1 MRQNSYLHFVIGLY
15 EALYHIKPDL
25 SSGKIPS
32 QISFIL
38 AESAK
43 MWYNCSD
50 IIIKEDIMLASLT
63 NINKFYNG
71 NQVLSNVSLTIDETD
86 KIGLVGN
93 NGCGKSTLLKILT
106 GSVEPDRFTE
116 KDGIVSFASKTTV
129 GYLEQMGGLDS
140 ESTVMDEMQKVFEP
154 IHKAIERLRDIE
166 LEIQLG
172 DNSSA
177 DEYQQLSSWIEAN
190 DGYNTDVKIR
200 MILNGMGFSEAEL
213 SRTVSGF
220 SGGEKTRLCIAKL
233 LLEEPNLL
241 ILDEPTNHLDFKTI
255 MWLEDYLRSYRGAV
269 LIVSHD
275 RYFLDRLCTSVC
287 EIERGTLKR
296 YKGNY
301 SAFIRQREENDVRQE
316 KEYEQQQKQ
325 IAKMEDYVARNLV
338 RASTTKMAQ
347 SRRKQLDKIERIEK
361 PFHDNRHAKIHFTY
375 AMEPPIDVLKVKDVD
390 ISVGEGA
397 ARKTLLDNVSF
408 EVRRGEKVGII
419 GDNGIGKS
427 TLLKIIQEKLPHK
440 GLVRWNSNIKIS
452 YFEQESTNL
461 NRELTVMEELHSRY
475 PSLSDLEV
483 RNLLAQVRFVG
494 ENVFKE
500 TGVISGGERA
510 KLCFAI
516 MMQEH
521 GNVLILD
528 EPTNHLDLSSKEAIE
543 EALAEYTGTVIFVSH
558 DRYLLSRIADRLIEL
573 TDGGF
578 REHNYGFDKYLDV
591 LRDEQAE
598 EKRLAD
604 AAKFAKAAEAAKE
617 KNEKSY
623 RSKQQRSA
631 DAARKNEMRRLEKEI
646 DEFQAQIDALTEE
659 ISREEVYSDYELM
672 AQKCS
677 EIDSLKQKIE
687 ENFEL
692 LIELDG

>member
-1 MRQNSYLHFVIGLY
+1 
-15 EALYHIKPDL
+15 
-25 SSGKIPS
+25 
-32 QISFIL
+32 
-38 AESAK
+38 
-43 MWYNCSD
+43 
-50 IIIKEDIMLASLT
+50 MLVSLN

-71 NQVLSNVSLTIDETD
+71 KQVLSNVSLTVDEND

-116 KDGIVSFASKTTV
+116 KDGVISFAQKTSI

-140 ESTVMDEMQKVFEP
+140 ENTVMEEMNKVFEP
-154 IHKAIERLRDIE
+154 VHKAMERLRDIE

-200 MILNGMGFSEAEL
+200 TVLNGMGFSGEQL
-213 SRTVSGF
+213 NRRVSGF
-220 SGGEKTRLCIAKL
+220 SGGEKTRLCISKL

-275 RYFLDRLCTSVC
+275 RYFLDKLCTSIC
-287 EIERGTLKR
+287 EIERGILTR

-301 SAFIRQREENDVRQE
+301 SAFIRQREENTARRE

-347 SRRKQLDKIERIEK
+347 SRRKQLEKIERIEK
-361 PFHDNRHAKIHFTY
+361 PFHEEKHAKINFTY
-375 AMEPPIDVLKVKDVD
+375 AVEPPLDVLKVKNTD

-397 ARKTLLDNVSF
+397 NRKTLVDSVSF
-408 EVRRGEKVGII
+408 DVRRGEKIGII

-427 TLLKIIQEKLPHK
+427 TLLKIIQGLLPHQ
-440 GLVRWNSNIKIS
+440 GTVRWNTNIKIS

-475 PSLSDLEV
+475 PLLSDLEV

-543 EALAEYTGTVIFVSH
+543 TALEEYTGTIIFVSH

-573 TDGGF
+573 TDGSY
-578 REHNYGFDKYLDV
+578 REHNYGFEKYLEV
-591 LRDEQAE
+591 FRAEQAE
-598 EKRLAD
+598 EKRAAD
-604 AAKFAKAAEAAKE
+604 AEKFAKAAEAAKE
-617 KNEKSY
+617 KQAKTY
-623 RSKQQRSA
+623 RNKQQRSA

-646 DEFQAQIDALTEE
+646 DEFQAIIDALSEE
-659 ISREEVYSDYELM
+659 ITKEEVYSDYELM
-672 AQKCS
+672 NAKCR
-677 EIDSLKQKIE
+677 EIDELKGKID
-687 ENFEL
+687 ENFEK
-692 LIELDG
+692 LIELDE

>member
-1 MRQNSYLHFVIGLY
+1 M
-15 EALYHIKPDL
+15 
-25 SSGKIPS
+25 SGI
-32 QISFIL
+32 IL
-38 AESAK
+38 V
-43 MWYNCSD
+43 
-50 IIIKEDIMLASLT
+50 KEDIMLASLI

-71 NQVLSNVSLTIDETD
+71 NQVLKNISLTIDESD

-116 KDGIVSFASKTTV
+116 KDGIISLAAKTTI
-129 GYLEQMGGLDS
+129 GYLKQMGGLDS
-140 ESTVMDEMQKVFEP
+140 ENTVMEEMNKVFAP
-154 IHKAIERLRDIE
+154 IHNAIDRLREIE
-166 LEIQLG
+166 LEIEMG

-200 MILNGMGFSEAEL
+200 TILNGMGFSEAEL
-213 SRTVSGF
+213 DRKVSGF
-220 SGGEKTRLCIAKL
+220 SGGEKTRLCISRL

-255 MWLEDYLRSYRGAV
+255 MWLEDYLRTYRGAV

-275 RYFLDRLCTSVC
+275 RYFLDRLCTSIC

-296 YKGNY
+296 YRGNY
-301 SAFIRQREENDVRQE
+301 SAFVRQREENDARQE
-316 KEYEQQQKQ
+316 KEYELQQKE

-347 SRRKQLDKIERIEK
+347 SRRKQLEKTELIEK
-361 PFHDNRHAKIHFTY
+361 PVHDTKHAKIHFTY
-375 AMEPPIDVLKVKDVD
+375 AMEPPLDVLKVKDVD

-397 ARKTLLDNVSF
+397 ARKTLVDTISF
-408 EVRRGEKVGII
+408 EVRRGEKIGII

-427 TLLKIIQEKLPHK
+427 TLLKIIQEQLPHK
-440 GLVRWNSNIKIS
+440 GKVHWNSNIKIS

-483 RNLLAQVRFVG
+483 RSLLAQVRLVG

-543 EALAEYTGTVIFVSH
+543 DALKEYTGTVIFVSH
-558 DRYLLSRIADRLIEL
+558 DRYLLSKIADRLIEL
-573 TDGGF
+573 TDGSY
-578 REHNYGFDKYLDV
+578 REHNYGFEKYLDV
-591 LRDEQAE
+591 LRAEQAE
-598 EKRLAD
+598 QKRIAD
-604 AAKFAKAAEAAKE
+604 AEKFAKAAEAAKE
-617 KNEKSY
+617 KQARVY
-623 RSKQQRSA
+623 RNKQQRSA

-659 ISREEVYSDYELM
+659 ISKEEVYTDYELM
-672 AQKCS
+672 NSKCA
-677 EIDSLKQKIE
+677 EIDALKQKID
-687 ENFEL
+687 ENFEK
-692 LIELDG
+692 LIELDE

>member
-1 MRQNSYLHFVIGLY
+1 
-15 EALYHIKPDL
+15 
-25 SSGKIPS
+25 
-32 QISFIL
+32 
-38 AESAK
+38 
-43 MWYNCSD
+43 
-50 IIIKEDIMLASLT
+50 MLASLT

-71 NQVLSNVSLTIDETD
+71 NQVLNNVCLTIDETD

-116 KDGIVSFASKTTV
+116 KDGVISLAAKTTI
-129 GYLEQMGGLDS
+129 GYLEQMGGLNS
-140 ESTVMDEMQKVFEP
+140 ENTVMEEMNKVFEP
-154 IHKAIERLRDIE
+154 MHRAIDRLREIE
-166 LEIQLG
+166 LEIETG
-172 DNSSA
+172 DNSAA

-200 MILNGMGFSEAEL
+200 MILNGMGFTENEL
-213 SRTVSGF
+213 ERTVSGF
-220 SGGEKTRLCIAKL
+220 SGGEKTRLCIARL

-255 MWLEDYLRSYRGAV
+255 MWLEDYLRTYRGAV

-275 RYFLDRLCTSVC
+275 RYFLDRLCTSIC
-287 EIERGTLKR
+287 EIEHGTLKR
-296 YKGNY
+296 YRGNY
-301 SAFIRQREENDVRQE
+301 SAFVRQREENDARQE
-316 KEYEQQQKQ
+316 KEYELQQKQ
-325 IAKMEDYVARNLV
+325 IAKMEDYVAKNLV

-361 PFHDNRHAKIHFTY
+361 PFHDTRTAKIHFTY
-375 AMEPPIDVLKVKDVD
+375 AMEPPLDVLKVKNID

-397 ARKTLLDNVSF
+397 SRKTLLDDVSF
-408 EVRRGEKVGII
+408 EVRRGDKIGII

-427 TLLKIIQEKLPHK
+427 TLLRIIQEQLPHK
-440 GLVRWNSNIKIS
+440 GVVRWNSNIKIS

-483 RNLLAQVRFVG
+483 RNLLAQVRLIG

-528 EPTNHLDLSSKEAIE
+528 EPTNHLDLGSKEAIE
-543 EALAEYTGTVIFVSH
+543 EALKEYTGTIIFVSH
-558 DRYLLSRIADRLIEL
+558 DRYLLSKIADRLIEL
-573 TDGGF
+573 TGSGY
-578 REHNYGFDKYLDV
+578 REHNYGFEKYLDV
-591 LRDEQAE
+591 LREEQAE
-598 EKRLAD
+598 QKRIAD
-604 AAKFAKAAEAAKE
+604 AEKFARAAEAAKE
-617 KNEKSY
+617 KQAKTY

-631 DAARKNEMRRLEKEI
+631 DAARKNEMRRLEQEI
-646 DEFQAQIDALTEE
+646 DAMQAQIDALSEE
-659 ISREEVYSDYELM
+659 ITREEVYTDYELM
-672 AQKCS
+672 NSKCA
-677 EIDSLKQKIE
+677 EIDALKQKID
-687 ENFEL
+687 ENFDK
-692 LIELDG
+692 LIELDE

>member
-1 MRQNSYLHFVIGLY
+1 
-15 EALYHIKPDL
+15 
-25 SSGKIPS
+25 
-32 QISFIL
+32 
-38 AESAK
+38 
-43 MWYNCSD
+43 
-50 IIIKEDIMLASLT
+50 MLASLT

-71 NQVLSNVSLTIDETD
+71 VQLLSNVSLTIDETD
-86 KIGLVGN
+86 RIGLVGN

-116 KDGIVSFASKTTV
+116 KDGIVSFAGKTSI

-154 IHKAIERLRDIE
+154 MHKAIARLREIE
-166 LEIQLG
+166 REIEAG
-172 DNSSA
+172 DSSAA
-177 DEYQQLSSWIEAN
+177 DEYQQLSSWVEAN

-200 MILNGMGFSEAEL
+200 TILNGMGFGENEL
-213 SRTVSGF
+213 SRVVSGF
-220 SGGEKTRLCIAKL
+220 SGGEKTRLCISKL

-255 MWLEDYLRSYRGAV
+255 MWLEDYLKSYRGAV

-275 RYFLDRLCTSVC
+275 RYFLDRLCTSIC
-287 EIERGTLKR
+287 EIERGVLRR

-301 SAFIRQREENDVRQE
+301 SAFVRQRDEDDARRE
-316 KEYEQQQKQ
+316 KEYAQQQKQ

-347 SRRKQLDKIERIEK
+347 SRRKQLEKIEPIEK
-361 PFHDNRHAKIHFTY
+361 PFHDTRRAKIHFTY
-375 AMEPPIDVLKVKDVD
+375 PVEPPLDVLKGKGVD

-397 ARKTLLDNVSF
+397 ERKTLVDEVSF
-408 EVRRGEKVGII
+408 EVRRGEKIGII

-440 GLVRWNSNIKIS
+440 GVVRWNSNIKIS

-461 NRELTVMEELHSRY
+461 NRALTVMEELHSRY

-483 RNLLAQVRFVG
+483 RNLLAQVRFTG

-528 EPTNHLDLSSKEAIE
+528 EPTNHLDLASKEAIE

-558 DRYLLSRIADRLIEL
+558 DRYLLSKIADRLIEL
-573 TDGGF
+573 TDGGY
-578 REHNYGFDKYLDV
+578 REHNYGFAKYLDV

-598 EKRLAD
+598 EKRIAD

-617 KNEKSY
+617 KNERSY

-631 DAARKNEMRRLEKEI
+631 DAARRNEMKRLEKEI
-646 DEFQAQIDALTEE
+646 DELQARIDSLTEE
-659 ISREEVYSDYELM
+659 IGREEVYSDYELM
-672 AQKCS
+672 SSKCS
-677 EIDSLKQKIE
+677 EIDSLKQQIDE
-687 ENFEL
+687 DFEK
-692 LIELDG
+692 LIELDE

>member
-1 MRQNSYLHFVIGLY
+1 
-15 EALYHIKPDL
+15 
-25 SSGKIPS
+25 
-32 QISFIL
+32 
-38 AESAK
+38 
-43 MWYNCSD
+43 
-50 IIIKEDIMLASLT
+50 MLASLT

-71 NQVLSNVSLTIDETD
+71 NQVLKNVSLTIDESD

-106 GSVEPDRFTE
+106 GSVDPDCFTE
-116 KDGIVSFASKTTV
+116 KDGIVSFAAKTTV

-140 ESTVMDEMQKVFEP
+140 ESTVIAEMRSVFEP
-154 IHKAIERLRDIE
+154 IHKAIERLREIE
-166 LEIQLG
+166 LEIEMG
-172 DNSSA
+172 DDSAA
-177 DEYQQLSSWIEAN
+177 DEYQRLTSWVEAS

-200 MILNGMGFSEAEL
+200 TVLNGMGFSGDEL
-213 SRTVSGF
+213 ERIVSGF

-275 RYFLDRLCTSVC
+275 RYFLDRLCSSIC
-287 EIERGTLKR
+287 EIERGVLTR

-301 SAFIRQREENDVRQE
+301 SAFVRQREENNARRE

-325 IAKMEDYVARNLV
+325 IAQLEDYVAKNLV

-347 SRRKQLDKIERIEK
+347 SRRKQLEKMERIERPAHEAK
-361 PFHDNRHAKIHFTY
+361 SAKIRFTY
-375 AMEPPIDVLKVKDVD
+375 AVEPPIDVLKVKGVD
-390 ISVGEGA
+390 ISVGEGN
-397 ARKTLLDNVSF
+397 ARKTLVDEVSF
-408 EVRRGEKVGII
+408 DVRRGEKIGII

-427 TLLKIIQEKLPHK
+427 TLLRIIQEKLPHK
-440 GLVRWNSNIKIS
+440 GIVRWNSNVKIS

-475 PSLSDLEV
+475 PSLSELEV
-483 RNLLAQVRFVG
+483 RSLLAQVRLVG

-528 EPTNHLDLSSKEAIE
+528 EPTNHLDLSTKEAIE
-543 EALAEYTGTVIFVSH
+543 EALEEYTGTIIFVSH
-558 DRYLLSRIADRLIEL
+558 DRYLLSKIADRLIEL
-573 TDGGF
+573 TDGGY
-578 REHNYGFDKYLDV
+578 RCHNFGFEKYLDV
-591 LRDEQAE
+591 LREEQSEQKRAADE
-598 EKRLAD
+598 EKRQR
-604 AAKFAKAAEAAKE
+604 AAEAAKE
-617 KNEKSY
+617 KSEKNY

-646 DEFQAQIDALTEE
+646 DELQAKIDALTEE
-659 ISREEVYSDYELM
+659 IGREEVYSDYELM
-672 AQKCS
+672 NAKCA
-677 EIDSLKQKIE
+677 EIDELKQRID

>member
-1 MRQNSYLHFVIGLY
+1 
-15 EALYHIKPDL
+15 
-25 SSGKIPS
+25 
-32 QISFIL
+32 
-38 AESAK
+38 
-43 MWYNCSD
+43 
-50 IIIKEDIMLASLT
+50 MLASLI
-63 NINKFYNG
+63 NINKYYNG
-71 NQVLSNVSLTIDETD
+71 NQVLNNVSLTIDESD

-106 GSVEPDRFTE
+106 GSVDPDRTTE
-116 KDGIVSFASKTTV
+116 KDGIVSLASKTTI
-129 GYLEQMGGLDS
+129 GYLEQMGGLNS
-140 ESTVMDEMQKVFEP
+140 ENTVIEEMRSVFAP
-154 IHKAIERLRDIE
+154 IHRAIDRLREIE
-166 LEIQLG
+166 IEIEMG
-172 DNSSA
+172 DNSAA
-177 DEYQQLSSWIEAN
+177 DEYQQLSSWVEAN

-200 MILNGMGFSEAEL
+200 TILNGMGFTGDEL
-213 SRTVSGF
+213 NRTVSGF
-220 SGGEKTRLCIAKL
+220 SGGEKTRLCISRL

-255 MWLEDYLRSYRGAV
+255 MWLEDYLRSYKGAV

-275 RYFLDRLCTSVC
+275 RYFLDRLCTSIC
-287 EIERGTLKR
+287 EIERGTLTR

-301 SAFIRQREENDVRQE
+301 TAFVRQREENDARRE
-316 KEYEQQQKQ
+316 KEYEMQQKQ
-325 IAKMEDYVARNLV
+325 IAQMEDYVARNLV

-347 SRRKQLDKIERIEK
+347 SRRKQLEKMERIEK
-361 PFHDNRHAKIHFTY
+361 PFHDTKSAKIRFTY
-375 AMEPPIDVLKVKDVD
+375 GVEPPLDVLKVKGVD
-390 ISVGEGA
+390 IAVGDGA
-397 ARKTLLDNVSF
+397 ARKTLVDNIDF

-427 TLLKIIQEKLPHK
+427 TLLRIIQEQLPHK

-461 NRELTVMEELHSRY
+461 NKELTVMEELHSRY
-475 PSLSDLEV
+475 PSMSELEV
-483 RNLLAQVRFVG
+483 RSLLAQVRLIG

-543 EALAEYTGTVIFVSH
+543 EALQEYTGTIIFVSH
-558 DRYLLSRIADRLIEL
+558 DRYLLSKIADRLIEL
-573 TDGGF
+573 TDGGY
-578 REHNYGFDKYLDV
+578 REHNYGFEKYLDV

-598 EKRLAD
+598 QKRIAD
-604 AAKFAKAAEAAKE
+604 AEKFAKAAEAAKD
-617 KNEKSY
+617 KQVKTY

-646 DEFQAQIDALTEE
+646 DELQAQIDALSEE
-659 ISREEVYSDYELM
+659 ITKEEVYSDYELM
-672 AQKCS
+672 NSKCA
-677 EIDSLKQKIE
+677 EIDALKQKMD

-692 LIELDG
+692 LIEMEG

>member
-1 MRQNSYLHFVIGLY
+1 
-15 EALYHIKPDL
+15 
-25 SSGKIPS
+25 
-32 QISFIL
+32 
-38 AESAK
+38 
-43 MWYNCSD
+43 
-50 IIIKEDIMLASLT
+50 MLLSLT
-63 NINKFYNG
+63 NVSKIFNG
-71 NQVLSNVSLTIDETD
+71 KLVLDNVSLTVDETD
-86 KIGLVGN
+86 KIGIVGN
-93 NGCGKSTLLKILT
+93 NGCGKSTLLKIIT
-106 GSVEPDRFTE
+106 GSLEPDRTSE
-116 KDGIVSFASKTTV
+116 KDGIISFAAKTSV

-140 ESTVMDEMQKVFEP
+140 RNTVMEEMEKVFEP
-154 IHKAIERLRDIE
+154 IHKAIERMRAIE
-166 LEIQLG
+166 LEIERG

-177 DEYQQLSSWIEAN
+177 DEYQQLSSWVEAN
-190 DGYNTDVKIR
+190 DGYNTEVKIR
-200 MILNGMGFSEAEL
+200 TILNGMGFSGEQL
-213 SRTVSGF
+213 DRTVSGF

-269 LIVSHD
+269 MIVSHD

-287 EIERGTLKR
+287 EIERGRLQR

-301 SAFIRQREENDVRQE
+301 SAFIRQREENDIRRE
-316 KEYEQQQKQ
+316 REYDQQQKE
-325 IAKMEDYVARNLV
+325 IAKLEDYVARNLV

-347 SRRKQLDKIERIEK
+347 SRRRQLEKMERIEK
-361 PFHDNRHAKIHFTY
+361 PFHDEKHAKINFTY
-375 AMEPPIDVLKVKDVD
+375 AVEPPLEVLKVKNAD

-397 ARKTLLDNVSF
+397 GRKTLVDNISF
-408 EVRRGEKVGII
+408 EVRRGEKIGII

-427 TLLKIIQEKLPHK
+427 TLLKIIQGLIPHE
-440 GLVRWNSNIKIS
+440 GTVRWNTNVKIS
-452 YFEQESTNL
+452 YFEQESANL

-483 RNLLAQVRFVG
+483 RSLLAQVRFVG

-500 TGVISGGERA
+500 IGVISGGERA

-543 EALAEYTGTVIFVSH
+543 TALEEYTGTVIFVSH

-573 TDGGF
+573 TNGTYREYKCGF
-578 REHNYGFDKYLDV
+578 EKYLDI
-591 LRDEQAE
+591 LRSEQAE
-598 EKRLAD
+598 EKRIAD
-604 AAKFAKAAEAAKE
+604 AQKFAKAAEAAKD
-617 KNEKSY
+617 KQVKAY

-646 DEFQAQIDALTEE
+646 DELQKRIDELTEE
-659 ISREEVYSDYELM
+659 IGREEVYTNYELM
-672 AQKCS
+672 NGKCA
-677 EIDSLKQKIE
+677 EIDELKRKIDD
-687 ENFEL
+687 NFEK
-692 LIELDG
+692 LIELDE

>member
-1 MRQNSYLHFVIGLY
+1 
-15 EALYHIKPDL
+15 
-25 SSGKIPS
+25 
-32 QISFIL
+32 
-38 AESAK
+38 
-43 MWYNCSD
+43 
-50 IIIKEDIMLASLT
+50 MLASLI

-71 NQVLSNVSLTIDETD
+71 KQVLNNVSLTIDESD

-116 KDGIVSFASKTTV
+116 KDGIVSLAQKTTI
-129 GYLEQMGGLDS
+129 GYLEQMGGLNS
-140 ESTVMDEMQKVFEP
+140 ENTVIDEMRSVFDP
-154 IHKAIERLRDIE
+154 IQKAIDRLREIE
-166 LEIQLG
+166 IEIEMG

-177 DEYQQLSSWIEAN
+177 DEYQQLTSWIEAN

-200 MILNGMGFSEAEL
+200 MILNGMGFTEAEL
-213 SRTVSGF
+213 ERKVSGF
-220 SGGEKTRLCIAKL
+220 SGGEKTRLCISRL

-275 RYFLDRLCTSVC
+275 RYFLDRLCTSIC
-287 EIERGTLKR
+287 EIERGSLTR
-296 YKGNY
+296 YRGNY
-301 SAFIRQREENDVRQE
+301 SAFVRQREDNDVRRE

-325 IAKMEDYVARNLV
+325 IAQLEEYVAKNLV

-347 SRRKQLDKIERIEK
+347 SRRKQLEKMERIER
-361 PFHDNRHAKIHFTY
+361 PVHDTKSAKIHFTY
-375 AMEPPIDVLKVKDVD
+375 AVEPPQDILKVKGVD
-390 ISVGEGA
+390 ISVGEGSS
-397 ARKTLLDNVSF
+397 RKTLVDEINF
-408 EVRRGEKVGII
+408 EVCRGEKIGII

-427 TLLKIIQEKLPHK
+427 TLLRIIQEQLPHK
-440 GLVRWNSNIKIS
+440 GIVRWNSNIKTS

-475 PSLSDLEV
+475 PSMTELEV
-483 RNLLAQVRFVG
+483 RNLLAQVRLVG

-543 EALAEYTGTVIFVSH
+543 EALKEYTGTIIFVSH
-558 DRYLLSRIADRLIEL
+558 DRYLLSKIADRLIEL
-573 TDGGF
+573 TNGSY
-578 REHNYGFDKYLDV
+578 REHNYGFEKYLDV
-591 LRDEQAE
+591 LREEQAE
-598 EKRLAD
+598 QKRIAD
-604 AAKFAKAAEAAKE
+604 AEKFAKAAEAAKE
-617 KNEKSY
+617 KSVKTY

-646 DEFQAQIDALTEE
+646 DELQAQIDALTEE
-659 ISREEVYSDYELM
+659 IGKEEVYSDYELM
-672 AQKCS
+672 NSKCS
-677 EIDSLKQKIE
+677 EIEKLKQQIDE
-687 ENFEL
+687 DFEK
-692 LIELDG
+692 LIELDE

>member
-1 MRQNSYLHFVIGLY
+1 
-15 EALYHIKPDL
+15 
-25 SSGKIPS
+25 
-32 QISFIL
+32 
-38 AESAK
+38 
-43 MWYNCSD
+43 
-50 IIIKEDIMLASLT
+50 MLASLT

-71 NQVLSNVSLTIDETD
+71 NQVLSNVSLTIDESD

-116 KDGIVSFASKTTV
+116 KDGIISIAQKTTI

-140 ESTVMDEMQKVFEP
+140 ESTVIEEMRKVFEP
-154 IHKAIERLRDIE
+154 VHRAIDRLREIE
-166 LEIQLG
+166 IEIEMG
-172 DNSSA
+172 DNSAA

-200 MILNGMGFSEAEL
+200 TILNGMGFTEEEL
-213 SRTVSGF
+213 NRTVSGF
-220 SGGEKTRLCIAKL
+220 SGGEKTRLCISKL

-255 MWLEDYLRSYRGAV
+255 MWLEDYLRTYRGAV

-275 RYFLDRLCTSVC
+275 RYFLDRLCTSIC
-287 EIERGTLKR
+287 EIERGTLTR
-296 YKGNY
+296 YRGNY
-301 SAFIRQREENDVRQE
+301 SAFVRLREENDTRRE
-316 KEYEQQQKQ
+316 KEYEMQQKQ

-347 SRRKQLDKIERIEK
+347 SRRRQLEKIERIEK
-361 PFHDNRHAKIHFTY
+361 PFHDTKSAKIHFTY
-375 AMEPPIDVLKVKDVD
+375 AAEPPIDVLKVNNID
-390 ISVGEGA
+390 ISVGEGTK
-397 ARKTLLDNVSF
+397 RKTLLDGVSF

-427 TLLKIIQEKLPHK
+427 TLLRIIQEQLPHS
-440 GLVRWNSNIKIS
+440 GTVRWNSNIKIS
-452 YFEQESTNL
+452 YFEQESTQL

-483 RNLLAQVRFVG
+483 RNLLAQVRLVG

-543 EALAEYTGTVIFVSH
+543 EALEEYTGTVIFVSH
-558 DRYLLSRIADRLIEL
+558 DRYLLSKIADRLIEL
-573 TDGGF
+573 TADGY
-578 REHNYGFDKYLDV
+578 RCHNYGFSKYLDV
-591 LRDEQAE
+591 LREEQAE
-598 EKRLAD
+598 EKRAAD
-604 AAKFAKAAEAAKE
+604 AEKQQKAYEAAKD
-617 KNEKSY
+617 KAGKAY

-631 DAARKNEMRRLEKEI
+631 DAARKNEMRRIEKEI
-646 DEFQAQIDALTEE
+646 DEIQAQIDALTEE
-659 ISREEVYSDYELM
+659 ISKEEVYSDYELM
-672 AQKCS
+672 NQKCS
-677 EIDSLKQKIE
+677 EIDQLKQKIDE
-687 ENFEL
+687 DLEF
-692 LIELDG
+692 LIELEG

>member
-1 MRQNSYLHFVIGLY
+1 MLV
-15 EALYHIKPDL
+15 AL
-25 SSGKIPS
+25 
-32 QISFIL
+32 
-38 AESAK
+38 
-43 MWYNCSD
+43 N
-50 IIIKEDIMLASLT
+50 

-71 NQVLSNVSLTIDETD
+71 NQLLNNISLSIDEND

-93 NGCGKSTLLKILT
+93 NGCGKSTLLKIIT

-116 KDGIVSFASKTTV
+116 KDGIISIAAKTTI

-140 ESTVMDEMQKVFEP
+140 EKTIMSEMQSVFDDM
-154 IHKAIERLRDIE
+154 HKAIDRLREIE
-166 LEIQLG
+166 IEIEMG

-177 DEYQQLSSWIEAN
+177 DEYQRLSSWIEAN

-200 MILNGMGFSEAEL
+200 TVLNGMGFSENEL
-213 SRTVSGF
+213 NRIVSGF

-287 EIERGTLKR
+287 EIERGILTR

-301 SAFIRQREENDVRQE
+301 SAFVRQREENDARRA
-316 KEYEQQQKQ
+316 KEYEMQQKQ
-325 IAKMEDYVARNLV
+325 IAKLEDYVAKNLV

-347 SRRKQLDKIERIEK
+347 SKRKQLEKMEIIEK
-361 PFHDNRHAKIHFTY
+361 PFHETKTAKIHFTY
-375 AMEPPIDVLKVKDVD
+375 AVEPPIDVLKVKGVD
-390 ISVGEGA
+390 ISVGEGSSK
-397 ARKTLLDNVSF
+397 KTLVDQIDF
-408 EVRRGEKVGII
+408 EVRRGEKIGII

-427 TLLKIIQEKLPHK
+427 TLLKIIQEKIPHK
-440 GLVRWNSNIKIS
+440 GIVRWNSNIKIS

-461 NRELTVMEELHSRY
+461 NRELTVMEEIHSRY
-475 PSLSDLEV
+475 PSMSDLEV
-483 RNLLAQVRFVG
+483 RSLLAQVRLTG

-558 DRYLLSRIADRLIEL
+558 DRYLLSKIADRLIEL
-573 TDGGF
+573 TDGKY
-578 REHNYGFDKYLDV
+578 RCHNYGFEKYLDV

-598 EKRLAD
+598 QKRIAD
-604 AAKFAKAAEAAKE
+604 AEKFARNAEISKE
-617 KNEKSY
+617 KATKAY

-631 DAARKNEMRRLEKEI
+631 DAARKNEMKRLEKEI
-646 DEFQAQIDALTEE
+646 DSFQAEIDSLTEE
-659 ISREEVYSDYELM
+659 ISKEEVYSNYELM
-672 AQKCS
+672 NEKCTR
-677 EIDSLKQKIE
+677 IDELKQQIE
-687 ENFEL
+687 ENFDKM
-692 LIELDG
+692 IELEEQ

>member
-1 MRQNSYLHFVIGLY
+1 
-15 EALYHIKPDL
+15 
-25 SSGKIPS
+25 
-32 QISFIL
+32 
-38 AESAK
+38 
-43 MWYNCSD
+43 
-50 IIIKEDIMLASLT
+50 MLASLT

-71 NQVLSNVSLTIDETD
+71 NQVLKNVSLTIDESD

-106 GSVEPDRFTE
+106 GSVDPDRFTE
-116 KDGIVSFASKTTV
+116 KDGIVSFAAKTTV

-140 ESTVMDEMQKVFEP
+140 ESTVIAEMRSVFEP
-154 IHKAIERLRDIE
+154 IHKAIERLREIE
-166 LEIQLG
+166 LEIEMG
-172 DNSSA
+172 DDSAA
-177 DEYQQLSSWIEAN
+177 DEYQRLTSWVEAS

-200 MILNGMGFSEAEL
+200 TVLNGMGFSGDEL
-213 SRTVSGF
+213 ERIVSGF

-275 RYFLDRLCTSVC
+275 RYFLDRLCSSIC
-287 EIERGTLKR
+287 EIERGVLTR

-301 SAFIRQREENDVRQE
+301 SAFVRQRDENNARRE

-325 IAKMEDYVARNLV
+325 IAQLEDYVAKNLV

-347 SRRKQLDKIERIEK
+347 SRRKQLEKMERIERPAHEAK
-361 PFHDNRHAKIHFTY
+361 SAKIRFTY
-375 AMEPPIDVLKVKDVD
+375 AVEPPIDVLKVKGVD
-390 ISVGEGA
+390 ISVGEGN
-397 ARKTLLDNVSF
+397 ARKTLVDEVSF
-408 EVRRGEKVGII
+408 DVRRGEKIGII

-427 TLLKIIQEKLPHK
+427 TLLRIIQEKLPHK
-440 GLVRWNSNIKIS
+440 GIVRWNSNVKIS

-475 PSLSDLEV
+475 PSLSELEV
-483 RNLLAQVRFVG
+483 RSLLAQVRLVG

-528 EPTNHLDLSSKEAIE
+528 EPTNHLDLSTKEAIE
-543 EALAEYTGTVIFVSH
+543 EALEEYTGTIIFVSH
-558 DRYLLSRIADRLIEL
+558 DRYLLSKIADRLIEL
-573 TDGGF
+573 TDGGY
-578 REHNYGFDKYLDV
+578 RCHNFGFEKYLDV
-591 LRDEQAE
+591 LREEQSEQKRAADE
-598 EKRLAD
+598 EKRQR
-604 AAKFAKAAEAAKE
+604 AAEAAKE
-617 KNEKSY
+617 KSEKNY

-646 DEFQAQIDALTEE
+646 DELQAKIDAFTEE
-659 ISREEVYSDYELM
+659 IGREEAYSDYELM
-672 AQKCS
+672 NAKCA
-677 EIDSLKQKIE
+677 EIDELKQRID

>member
-1 MRQNSYLHFVIGLY
+1 
-15 EALYHIKPDL
+15 
-25 SSGKIPS
+25 
-32 QISFIL
+32 
-38 AESAK
+38 
-43 MWYNCSD
+43 
-50 IIIKEDIMLASLT
+50 MLASLI

-71 NQVLSNVSLTIDETD
+71 NQLLRNISLTIDETD

-116 KDGIVSFASKTTV
+116 KDGIVSLASKTTI
-129 GYLEQMGGLDS
+129 GYLEQMGGLNS
-140 ESTVMDEMQKVFEP
+140 ESTVIDEMRSVFSAVYR
-154 IHKAIERLRDIE
+154 AIDRLREIE
-166 LEIQLG
+166 VEIGMG

-177 DEYQQLSSWIEAN
+177 DEYQQLSSWLEAN
-190 DGYNTDVKIR
+190 DGYNVDVKIR
-200 MILNGMGFSEAEL
+200 MILNGMGFSEEEL
-213 SRTVSGF
+213 FRNISGF
-220 SGGEKTRLCIAKL
+220 SGGEKTRLCISKL

-255 MWLEDYLRSYRGAV
+255 MWLEDYLRSYKGAV

-275 RYFLDRLCTSVC
+275 RYFLDRLCTSIC
-287 EIERGTLKR
+287 EIERGILTR

-301 SAFIRQREENDVRQE
+301 SAFVRQREENDARRE
-316 KEYEQQQKQ
+316 KEYEIQQKQ
-325 IAKMEDYVARNLV
+325 IAHMEEYVAKNLV

-347 SRRKQLDKIERIEK
+347 SRRKQLEKMERIEK
-361 PFHDNRHAKIHFTY
+361 PTHDTKSAKIRFTY
-375 AMEPPIDVLKVKDVD
+375 AVEPPIDILKVKNAD
-390 ISVGEGA
+390 ISVGEGPN
-397 ARKTLLDNVSF
+397 RKTLVDDISF
-408 EVRRGEKVGII
+408 DVRRAEKIGII

-427 TLLKIIQEKLPHK
+427 TLLRIIQEQLPHK
-440 GLVRWNSNIKIS
+440 GIVRWNSNIKIS

-461 NRELTVMEELHSRY
+461 NRELSVMEELHSRY
-475 PSLSDLEV
+475 PSMSELEV
-483 RNLLAQVRFVG
+483 RSLLAQVRLVG

-543 EALAEYTGTVIFVSH
+543 EALEEYTGTIIFVSH
-558 DRYLLSRIADRLIEL
+558 DRYLLSKIADRLIEL
-573 TDGGF
+573 TNGGF
-578 REHNYGFDKYLDV
+578 RLHNYGFEKYLDV
-591 LRDEQAE
+591 LREEQAE
-598 EKRLAD
+598 QKRIAD
-604 AAKFAKAAEAAKE
+604 AEKFARNAEAAKE
-617 KNEKSY
+617 KTVKNY

-646 DEFQAQIDALTEE
+646 DELQLKIDFLTEE
-659 ISREEVYSDYELM
+659 IGKEEVYSDYELM
-672 AQKCS
+672 NSKCL
-677 EIDSLKQKIE
+677 EIENLKQKID

-692 LIELDG
+692 LIELDQ

>member
-1 MRQNSYLHFVIGLY
+1 
-15 EALYHIKPDL
+15 
-25 SSGKIPS
+25 
-32 QISFIL
+32 
-38 AESAK
+38 
-43 MWYNCSD
+43 
-50 IIIKEDIMLASLT
+50 MLASLT

-71 NQVLSNVSLTIDETD
+71 NQVLNNVSLTIDEND
-86 KIGLVGN
+86 RIGLVGN

-106 GSVEPDRFTE
+106 GSVDPDRFTE
-116 KDGIVSFASKTTV
+116 KDGIVSIAAKTTV
-129 GYLEQMGGLDS
+129 GYLEQMGGLNT
-140 ESTVMDEMQKVFEP
+140 ENTVIEEMRSVFEP
-154 IHKAIERLRDIE
+154 VHKAIDRLREIE
-166 LEIQLG
+166 LEIEMG
-172 DNSSA
+172 DDSAA

-200 MILNGMGFSEAEL
+200 MVLNGMGFSGEEL
-213 SRTVSGF
+213 ERTVSGF
-220 SGGEKTRLCIAKL
+220 SGGEKTRLCIARL

-255 MWLEDYLRSYRGAV
+255 MWLEDYLRSYKGAI

-287 EIERGTLKR
+287 EIERGILTR
-296 YKGNY
+296 YRGNY
-301 SAFIRQREENDVRQE
+301 TAFVRQREENDARRE
-316 KEYEQQQKQ
+316 KEYELQQKQ
-325 IAKMEDYVARNLV
+325 IAQLEDYVAKNLV

-347 SRRKQLDKIERIEK
+347 SRRKQLEKIERVER
-361 PFHDNRHAKIHFTY
+361 PVHDTKHAKIRFTY
-375 AMEPPIDVLKVKDVD
+375 SVEPPIDVLKVKGVD

-397 ARKTLLDNVSF
+397 SRKTLVDTLDF

-427 TLLKIIQEKLPHK
+427 TLLRILQEQLPHR

-461 NRELTVMEELHSRY
+461 HKELTVMEELHSRY
-475 PSLSDLEV
+475 PLMSDLEV
-483 RNLLAQVRFVG
+483 RSLLAQVRLVG

-558 DRYLLSRIADRLIEL
+558 DRYLLSKISDRLIEL
-573 TDGGF
+573 SGGSY
-578 REHNYGFDKYLDV
+578 RLHNYGFNKYLDV
-591 LRDEQAE
+591 LREEQAAE
-598 EKRLAD
+598 RKALE
-604 AAKFAKAAEAAKE
+604 AAKQQRAAEAAKE
-617 KNEKSY
+617 KSVKGY

-631 DAARKNEMRRLEKEI
+631 DAARKNEMKRLEKEI
-646 DEFQAQIDALTEE
+646 DDLQAQIDSLTEE
-659 ISREEVYSDYELM
+659 IGREEVYSDYELM
-672 AQKCS
+672 NRKCA
-677 EIDSLKQKIE
+677 EIEELKQRIDAD
-687 ENFEL
+687 FEL
-692 LIELDG
+692 LIELDQ

>member
-1 MRQNSYLHFVIGLY
+1 
-15 EALYHIKPDL
+15 
-25 SSGKIPS
+25 
-32 QISFIL
+32 
-38 AESAK
+38 
-43 MWYNCSD
+43 
-50 IIIKEDIMLASLT
+50 MLASLT

-71 NQVLSNVSLTIDETD
+71 DQVLKNICLTIDESD

-116 KDGIVSFASKTTV
+116 KDGIVSFAAKATV

-140 ESTVMDEMQKVFEP
+140 ESTVIDEMRSVFEP
-154 IHKAIERLRDIE
+154 IHRAIDRLREIE
-166 LEIQLG
+166 LEIELG
-172 DNSSA
+172 DSSSA
-177 DEYQQLSSWIEAN
+177 DEYQQLTSWVEAN

-200 MILNGMGFSEAEL
+200 TVLSGMGFSGEEL
-213 SRTVSGF
+213 SRTVCGF

-275 RYFLDRLCTSVC
+275 RYFLDRLCTSIC
-287 EIERGTLKR
+287 EIERGVLTR

-301 SAFIRQREENDVRQE
+301 SAFVRQREENTARRE

-325 IAKMEDYVARNLV
+325 IAQLEDYVARNLV

-347 SRRKQLDKIERIEK
+347 SRRRQLEKMERIER
-361 PFHDNRHAKIHFTY
+361 PVHDAKTAKISFTY
-375 AMEPPIDVLKVKDVD
+375 AVEPPIDVLKVKGVD
-390 ISVGEGA
+390 ISVGEGTS
-397 ARKTLLDNVSF
+397 RKTLVDELSF
-408 EVRRGEKVGII
+408 EVRRGEKIGII

-427 TLLKIIQEKLPHK
+427 TLLKIIQEQLPHK
-440 GLVRWNSNIKIS
+440 GIVRWNSNIKIS
-452 YFEQESTNL
+452 YFEQESANL
-461 NRELTVMEELHSRY
+461 NKELTVMEELHSRY
-475 PSLSDLEV
+475 PSMSELEV
-483 RNLLAQVRFVG
+483 RSLLAQVRLVG

-543 EALAEYTGTVIFVSH
+543 EALAEYTGTIIFVSH
-558 DRYLLSRIADRLIEL
+558 DRYLLSKIADRLIEL
-573 TDGGF
+573 TDGGYRCHSF
-578 REHNYGFDKYLDV
+578 GFEKYLDV
-591 LRDEQAE
+591 LREEQAQ
-598 EKRLAD
+598 EKRAAD
-604 AAKFAKAAEAAKE
+604 TQKQQRAAEAAKE
-617 KNEKSY
+617 KSEKTY

-631 DAARKNEMRRLEKEI
+631 DAARKNEMRRLENEI
-646 DEFQAQIDALTEE
+646 DELQARIDLLTEE
-659 ISREEVYSDYELM
+659 IGSEEIYSDYELM
-672 AQKCS
+672 NAKCA
-677 EIDSLKQKIE
+677 EIDELKQRIDEDFDK
-687 ENFEL
+687 
-692 LIELDG
+692 LIELDI

>member
-1 MRQNSYLHFVIGLY
+1 
-15 EALYHIKPDL
+15 
-25 SSGKIPS
+25 
-32 QISFIL
+32 
-38 AESAK
+38 
-43 MWYNCSD
+43 
-50 IIIKEDIMLASLT
+50 MLVSLN
-63 NINKFYNG
+63 NINKFFNG
-71 NQVLSNVSLTIDETD
+71 NQILKNISLTIDEND

-106 GSVEPDRFTE
+106 GRLEAE
-116 KDGIVSFASKTTV
+116 KDSVISVASKTTI
-129 GYLEQMGGLDS
+129 GYLEQMGGLNS
-140 ESTVMDEMQKVFEP
+140 ENTVIEEMRKVFEP
-154 IHKAIERLRDIE
+154 INKAIDRLREIE
-166 LEIQLG
+166 LEIEKG
-172 DNSSA
+172 DNSSV
-177 DEYQQLSSWIEAN
+177 DEYQRLSSWIEAN

-200 MILNGMGFSEAEL
+200 MILNGMGFSENEL
-213 SRTVSGF
+213 NRTVSGF
-220 SGGEKTRLCIAKL
+220 SGGEKTRLCISRL

-255 MWLEDYLRSYRGAV
+255 MWLEEYLKNYRGAV

-275 RYFLDRLCTSVC
+275 RYFLDRLCTSIC
-287 EIERGTLKR
+287 EIERGVLKR

-301 SAFIRQREENDVRQE
+301 SAFVRQREENDTRQE

-347 SRRKQLDKIERIEK
+347 SRRKQLEKIERIEK
-361 PFHDNRHAKIHFTY
+361 PFHEEKHAKISFTY
-375 AMEPPIDVLKVKDVD
+375 AIEPPIEVLKVKNID

-397 ARKTLLDNVSF
+397 GRKTLVNDVSF

-427 TLLKIIQEKLPHK
+427 TLLKIIQGLLPHEGK
-440 GLVRWNSNIKIS
+440 VHWNTNVKIS
-452 YFEQESTNL
+452 YFEQEGTNL

-475 PSLSDLEV
+475 PLLSDLEV

-543 EALAEYTGTVIFVSH
+543 TALQEYTGTMIFVSH
-558 DRYLLSRIADRLIEL
+558 DRYLLSKIADRLIEL
-573 TDGGF
+573 IDGGY
-578 REHNYGFDKYLDV
+578 REHNYGFEKYLDV
-591 LRDEQAE
+591 LREEQAE
-598 EKRLAD
+598 EKRI
-604 AAKFAKAAEAAKE
+604 AEA
-617 KNEKSY
+617 EKSAKMAEIAKDKQAKVY
-623 RSKQQRSA
+623 RSKQQRSE
-631 DAARKNEMRRLEKEI
+631 DAKRKNEMRRLEKEI
-646 DEFQAQIDALTEE
+646 DEFQAQIDVLTEE
-659 ISREEVYSDYELM
+659 ISSEEVYTNYELM
-672 AQKCS
+672 NAKCA
-677 EIDSLKQKIE
+677 EIDELKQKIDD
-687 ENFEL
+687 NFDKLVEL
-692 LIELDG
+692 ELE

>member
-1 MRQNSYLHFVIGLY
+1 
-15 EALYHIKPDL
+15 
-25 SSGKIPS
+25 
-32 QISFIL
+32 
-38 AESAK
+38 
-43 MWYNCSD
+43 
-50 IIIKEDIMLASLT
+50 MLASLT

-71 NQVLSNVSLTIDETD
+71 NQVLKNVSLTIDESD

-106 GSVEPDRFTE
+106 GSVDPDRFTE
-116 KDGIVSFASKTTV
+116 KDGIVSFAAKTTV

-140 ESTVMDEMQKVFEP
+140 ESTVIAEMRSVFEP
-154 IHKAIERLRDIE
+154 IHKAIERLREIE
-166 LEIQLG
+166 LEIEMG
-172 DNSSA
+172 DDSAA
-177 DEYQQLSSWIEAN
+177 DEYQRLTSWVEAS

-200 MILNGMGFSEAEL
+200 TVLNGMGFSGDEL
-213 SRTVSGF
+213 ERIVSGF

-275 RYFLDRLCTSVC
+275 RYFLDRLCSSIC
-287 EIERGTLKR
+287 EIERGVLTR

-301 SAFIRQREENDVRQE
+301 SAFVRQREENNARRE

-325 IAKMEDYVARNLV
+325 IAQLEDYVAKNLV

-347 SRRKQLDKIERIEK
+347 SRRKQLEKMERIERPAHEAK
-361 PFHDNRHAKIHFTY
+361 SAKIRFTY
-375 AMEPPIDVLKVKDVD
+375 AVEPPIDVLKVKGVD
-390 ISVGEGA
+390 ISVGEGN
-397 ARKTLLDNVSF
+397 ARKTLVDEVSF
-408 EVRRGEKVGII
+408 DVRRGEKIGII

-427 TLLKIIQEKLPHK
+427 TLLRIIQEKLPHK
-440 GLVRWNSNIKIS
+440 GIVRWNSNVKIS

-475 PSLSDLEV
+475 PSLSELEV
-483 RNLLAQVRFVG
+483 RSLLAQVRLVG

-528 EPTNHLDLSSKEAIE
+528 EPTNHLDLSTKEAIE
-543 EALAEYTGTVIFVSH
+543 EALEEYTGTIIFVSH
-558 DRYLLSRIADRLIEL
+558 DRYLLSKIADRLIEL
-573 TDGGF
+573 TDGGY
-578 REHNYGFDKYLDV
+578 RCHNFGFEKYLDV
-591 LRDEQAE
+591 LREEQSEQKRAADE
-598 EKRLAD
+598 EKRQR
-604 AAKFAKAAEAAKE
+604 AAEAAKE
-617 KNEKSY
+617 KSEKNY

-646 DEFQAQIDALTEE
+646 DELQAKIDALTEE
-659 ISREEVYSDYELM
+659 IGREEVYSDYELM
-672 AQKCS
+672 NAKCA
-677 EIDSLKQKIE
+677 EIDELKQRIDK
-687 ENFEL
+687 NFEL